1 MTTNILNR
9 NGSRSPMLVNSI
21 HLDLKLYNIYKK
33 NELIF
38 VYLNA
43 ALFFKSRCNLM
54 RHHNSKND
62 DIARK
67 FILEKRVNEFH
78 SDETRL
84 ALFPTDE
91 TMR

>member
-1 MTTNILNR
+1 M
-9 NGSRSPMLVNSI
+9 
-21 HLDLKLYNIYKK
+21 
-33 NELIF
+33 
-38 VYLNA
+38 YLNA

-54 RHHNSKND
+54 RHHISKND
-62 DIARK
+62 EIARK

-91 TMR
+91 TMY